1 MKLPFD
7 LGVKLFFR
15 LLLPGFLLS
24 IGASPIIFTLVD
36 WFNQSF
42 SPSISYE
49 IAFVVT
55 IMLMGWLLVVLDM
68 PIYMLFEGRRFWPKF
83 LREFFCLREKAR
95 LKRVDEDISQRHI
108 DYNRYLE
115 ASVEKR
121 YFPIDENG
129 SYDAIYPSRFG
140 NLLAAFETYPDR
152 RYGMDG
158 VFFWNRIWFK
168 LDKDTREEID
178 GRQALADSTLY
189 ASFALFFIG
198 LLCLLYMGIS
208 LYSSIKYVPSPIM
221 SIILSFICI
230 VSGHRVYRWS
240 LYTHA
245 QFGEMIKA
253 MFDVYN
259 SKLNQEISDII
270 EEIIY
275 FTNDESLRDLQR
287 RERYSIVWIY
297 LNYYLVRCQKCKKFL
312 PPPVVKQHYAEYH
325 GGMDDKY

>member
-24 IGASPIIFTLVD
+24 LGVSPIIFTLVD
-36 WFNQSF
+36 WVKKSF
-42 SPSISYE
+42 GHAISYE
-49 IAFVVT
+49 VAFIVT

-83 LREFFCLREKAR
+83 LRDFFRGREEAR
-95 LKRVDEDISQRHI
+95 LKRIDEAINQRHK

-121 YFPIDENG
+121 YFPIDAEG
-129 SYDAIYPSRFG
+129 SYGVTYPSRFG

-189 ASFALFFIG
+189 ASFALFSTG
-198 LLCLLYMGIS
+198 LLCVFYMAIS
-208 LYSSIKYVPSPIM
+208 LYTSTKHIPGPFTSLV
-221 SIILSFICI
+221 LSFIC
-230 VSGHRVYRWS
+230 VLSGYAVYRLS
-240 LYTHA
+240 LYAHE
-245 QFGEMIKA
+245 QFGEMIKS

-259 SKLNQEISDII
+259 RTLSQEISDVT
-270 EEIIY
+270 EEIMY
-275 FTNDESLRDLQR
+275 FTNDKSLMQLPQR
-287 RERYSIVWIY
+287 EKYPIVWVY
-297 LNYYLVRCQKCKKFL
+297 LNYYLVQCQKCKKYF
-312 PPPVVKQHYAEYH
+312 PPQAVKQHYIEKHKEIDYAY
-325 GGMDDKY
+325 